1 MASLFVRSSWFDC
14 WPRFA
19 LLQQAMVANIRSS
32 QTMVNSGAAAC
43 ADAFLWKE
51 ANDGEISMI
60 YWKV

>member
-1 MASLFVRSSWFDC
+1 
-14 WPRFA
+14 
-19 LLQQAMVANIRSS
+19 
-32 QTMVNSGAAAC
+32 MVNSGAAAC